1 MIQIPILRHGE
12 PYTSLDVARV
22 AHHKTGVPFVEVSQ
36 ANVGVIRRDL
46 LPAAQAAARRALLD
60 MPVARL
66 LEICRETADRF
77 VGDTLPLGRDR
88 QTADDFVEQ
97 VSATTGMPYVLV
109 RRNMDRIAGVLRE
122 MRSVLSGL
130 TRGMELSVLDTGV
143 GAMGGHTISFF
154 PRAESLGVVLPN
166 NSPGV
171 HSLWTPAIPLK
182 MPLVLKPGSA
192 ELWSPF
198 RIAQA
203 FIASGAPKAAFS
215 YYPADHAAAGE
226 ILRQAGRGMFF
237 GDAASV
243 GAVAGDPR
251 IELHGPGFTKIF
263 LAPDQVDRWQ
273 DHVDLMV
280 ASIVENAG
288 RSCVN
293 ASGVWTP
300 RYGREIA
307 DALAARLAAI
317 VPRAADDEQALL
329 APFTERRVAEWI
341 NGQIDAGLSEP
352 GAIDV
357 TAAYRERLPRQG
369 GASRDGGRLVQWEG
383 GTYLL
388 PTIVYCDSPSHP
400 LANREFLFPF
410 ASVVEMSADEAA
422 AVPAPF
428 GPTLVVT
435 ALTTDRRLIDRLI
448 GSPIVDRLNVGP
460 IKTNQIAFDQPHEGN
475 LFDHLYA
482 RRSYQQAV

>member
-1 MIQIPILRHGE
+1 MLHIPILRHGE
-12 PYTSLDVARV
+12 PYTSLDIAPAR
-22 AHHKTGVPFVEVSQ
+22 HHRTGAPFVEVSQ
-36 ANVGVIRRDL
+36 ANVGLIRRDL
-46 LPAAQAAARRALLD
+46 LPDAQAAARRALLD
-60 MPVARL
+60 VPIARL
-66 LEICRETADRF
+66 LEICRETGDRF
-77 VGDTLPLGRDR
+77 LNDALPLGRGT
-88 QTADDFVEQ
+88 QTPGDFVEQ
-97 VSATTGMPYVLV
+97 VSATTGMPYALV

-122 MRSVLSGL
+122 MPSVLSGL
-130 TRGMELSVLDTGV
+130 TRGFDLRGLDTGV
-143 GAMGGHTISFF
+143 GDVGGHTVSFY
-154 PRAESLGVVLPN
+154 PRAESLGVVLPS

-192 ELWSPF
+192 EPWSPF
-198 RIAQA
+198 RLAQA
-203 FIASGAPKAAFS
+203 FIASGAPKAAFG
-215 YYPADHAAAGE
+215 YYPADHAGAGE
-226 ILRQAGRGMFF
+226 ILRQTGRSMFF

-263 LAPDQVDRWQ
+263 LAPDQVDRWREYL
-273 DHVDLMV
+273 DLM
-280 ASIVENAG
+280 ASSIAENGG

-293 ASGVWTP
+293 TSGVWTP
-300 RYGREIA
+300 GHGREIA

-317 VPRAADDEQALL
+317 GPRAADDAEANL
-329 APFTERRVAEWI
+329 APFTDPRVAEWI
-341 NGQIDAGLSEP
+341 DGQIEAGLREP

-357 TAAYRERLPRQG
+357 TASHRKGP
-369 GASRDGGRLVQWEG
+369 RLVRREG
-383 GTYLL
+383 CTYLL

-410 ASVVEMSADEAA
+410 ASVVEMNAEEAS

-428 GPTLVVT
+428 GRTLVVT

-448 GSPIVDRLNVGP
+448 GSPLVDRLNVGP

-475 LFDHLYA
+475 LFEHLYA